1 MKVSLA
7 GIDAPQISR
16 TKKNPDQ
23 PYSRRAK
30 TYLTELVLNQLVEI
44 KGYGLDK
51 NDHVLGVIFLEGK
64 NINIE
69 MIRAG
74 LARVSSEK
82 LPKDLA
88 LHLRAAYSAV
98 QPGYHMNKKHWNT
111 IILDGSIPNDELLAI
126 INDSYD
132 LVVKGLKKSDK
143 LKLGGMDQQ

>member
-7 GIDAPQISR
+7 GIDVPQIPR
-16 TKKNPDQ
+16 TKKNPGQ

-44 KGYGLDK
+44 KGYGLDQ
-51 NDHVLGVIFLEGK
+51 NDNVLGVIFLEGK

-82 LPKDLA
+82 LPKILA
-88 LHLRAAYSAV
+88 LGPYREVEKEARKAERGIWS
-98 QPGYHMNKKHWNT
+98 
-111 IILDGSIPNDELLAI
+111 
-126 INDSYD
+126 
-132 LVVKGLKKSDK
+132 
-143 LKLGGMDQQ
+143 LGEK

>member
-44 KGYGLDK
+44 KGYGLDQ

-82 LPKDLA
+82 LPKDFA
-88 LHLRAAYSAV
+88 LEPYREVEKEARKAERGIWS
-98 QPGYHMNKKHWNT
+98 
-111 IILDGSIPNDELLAI
+111 
-126 INDSYD
+126 
-132 LVVKGLKKSDK
+132 
-143 LKLGGMDQQ
+143 LGEK